1 MAIIDSRIRKTRPLC
16 FLASSFCLFVFF
28 SLKCVLCFS
37 KKRFH
42 LAPEVYLRQLAA
54 SNESSDLG
62 DVGERWKTPA
72 IYDWETFLKIKLAQ
86 KRK

>member
-16 FLASSFCLFVFF
+16 LLASSFCLFVFF
-28 SLKCVLCFS
+28 KCVLCFS
-37 KKRFH
+37 KKIFH
-42 LAPEVYLRQLAA
+42 LAPEVYLKQLAA
-54 SNESSDLG
+54 RNESSDLG

-72 IYDWETFLKIKLAQ
+72 IYGWETFLKMKLAQ

>member
-1 MAIIDSRIRKTRPLC
+1 M
-16 FLASSFCLFVFF
+16 FVSFFFLFVCFF

-72 IYDWETFLKIKLAQ
+72 IYGWETFLQIKLAQ